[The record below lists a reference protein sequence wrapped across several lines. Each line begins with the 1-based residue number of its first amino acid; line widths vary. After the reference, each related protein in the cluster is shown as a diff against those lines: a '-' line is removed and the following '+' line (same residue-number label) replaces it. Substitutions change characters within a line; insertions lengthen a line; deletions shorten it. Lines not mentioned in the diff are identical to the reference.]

1 MTVTLDGLQMQDRA
15 SAHDHLKA
23 QLMLPDYYGRNLDAL
38 YDLLTERGQPL
49 EITLSNESV
58 LTDLLGDYGEAIL
71 QTLREAAE
79 ANSALTL
86 IEE

>member
-1 MTVTLDGLQMQDRA
+1 MTATLDGLQMQDRA
-15 SAHDHLKA
+15 SAHEHLKT

-58 LTDLLGDYGEAIL
+58 LTDLLGDYGEALL

-79 ANSALTL
+79 ANPALTL